1 MLSVINVN
9 SVHQEKL
16 DFQPVMIAP
25 AMLKELLTTTVMW
38 QLDIFFC
45 HEHVVGNDC
54 DKCAEGYYGFPNCQ
68 ACQCN
73 LDGTIHDHDDED
85 DEHDHHGEVA
95 SCDANGQCACKDN
108 YTGDK
113 CDHCAPDHYNIANT
127 CHPCGC
133 NEDGSVDQNCNPH
146 GKCTCKPN

>member
-1 MLSVINVN
+1 MGS
-9 SVHQEKL
+9 S
-16 DFQPVMIAP
+16 AGP
-25 AMLKELLTTTVMW
+25 ACLLRNPDSLLFLKKSW
-38 QLDIFFC
+38 FCNNFF
-45 HEHVVGNDC
+45 VL
-54 DKCAEGYYGFPNCQ
+54 

-73 LDGTIHDHDDED
+73 LDGTVHDHDDED

-127 CHPCGC
+127 CHRM
-133 NEDGSVDQNCNPH
+133 NLF
-146 GKCTCKPN
+146 